1 MIRVVKTTEGTI
13 VPDTTGRMN
22 GRGAYVCSLECL
34 GKAMKNKGL
43 SVL

>member
-34 GKAMKNKGL
+34 GKQ
-43 SVL
+43 